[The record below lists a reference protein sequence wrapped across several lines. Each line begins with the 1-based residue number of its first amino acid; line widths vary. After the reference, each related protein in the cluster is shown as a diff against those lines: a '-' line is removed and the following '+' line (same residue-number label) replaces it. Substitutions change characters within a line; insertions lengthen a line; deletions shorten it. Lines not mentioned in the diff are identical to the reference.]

1 MKQMIQAKDL
11 KRFCDKLTDV
21 VTGKEIKKYKEYK
34 SQGIV
39 RPILRSKL
47 LEKVEAYVDL
57 QTDIYIKTKHG
68 EGQP

>member
-1 MKQMIQAKDL
+1 M
-11 KRFCDKLTDV
+11 
-21 VTGKEIKKYKEYK
+21 
-34 SQGIV
+34 QGIV